1 MTNWIIYKLTCE
13 TGKTYIG
20 KTCMTMNR
28 RLTKH
33 KGRQNK
39 ESNSS
44 TKDFINPTIHLIEEY
59 PCHNNI
65 ELSLKEKEW
74 ILKTNCVNVKI
85 NPIIEQ
91 IDTTDNKETSFYLEQ
106 HHIRQ
111 NIDCCNIVKLLSK
124 EEKII
129 RKAEV
134 SKKYSQTEKGKIS
147 MTLCK
152 KRWYEKHKDVL
163 NEKLRVK
170 RLLKKNILI

>member
-44 TKDFINPTIHLIEEY
+44 TKDF
-59 PCHNNI
+59 
-65 ELSLKEKEW
+65 
-74 ILKTNCVNVKI
+74 I